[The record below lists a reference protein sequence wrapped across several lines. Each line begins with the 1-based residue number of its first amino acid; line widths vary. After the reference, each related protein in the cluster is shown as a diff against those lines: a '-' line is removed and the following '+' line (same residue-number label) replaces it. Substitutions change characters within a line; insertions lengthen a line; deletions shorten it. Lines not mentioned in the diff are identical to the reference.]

1 VTGERSFFTEPG
13 EGRLWT
19 AGFLNERFPQPVS
32 PLGWTVIRPHL
43 EELAVREPLRM
54 LGIAPG
60 PAPVTRLW
68 LGRPYFNAEL
78 LAALYRVFPGWL
90 LPEDAARYFPGG
102 DPAFRRRLG
111 RRPNLLRLTASALVT
126 VGGWNPAV
134 HLADWQRFAA
144 RYRAA
149 MGRLRAA
156 AEALGPASGEEG
168 VRARLRLAGEVQAW
182 NGALLRRHRWSLL
195 HAEAWYTLL
204 RRAAARIRPGEG
216 EAWAAAWVRR
226 GDDVTCEFNRLLEAA
241 ALAGEPG
248 LKASLRRRLL
258 TEFGHRSFSLDIAR
272 PTVAEA
278 LEDYLA
284 AARSRPAVG
293 AAEISP
299 APPPSLWLRPLAEL
313 ARRFMGL
320 REAQRHH
327 WQMGLALLRRL
338 YLGVGRLLS
347 PGYFDGPEDVFFL
360 TAGELAAYPHLP
372 PPAVFRERRQEFER
386 LNAGPDFYPEF
397 LEGDRPLG
405 PNATP
410 GPAEGLRGLGVS
422 PGLGLGRVR
431 VVLGP
436 EGLGRLAP
444 GEVMVSPA
452 ADSGWTFVFGRLA
465 ALVLERG
472 GQLSHAA
479 VVARE
484 YGLPAVAGVRD
495 ATRILRDGDRVIV
508 DGTRGLVLKS

>member
-1 VTGERSFFTEPG
+1 MTGGQSFFTEPG

-32 PLGWTVIRPHL
+32 PLGWGVIRPHL

-54 LGIAPG
+54 LGIEPG

-78 LAALYRVFPGWL
+78 LAALYRVFPDWL

-111 RRPNLLRLTASALVT
+111 HRPNLLRLTASALVT

-156 AEALGPASGEEG
+156 AEALGPVSGDEG

-204 RRAAARIRPGEG
+204 RRAAARIRPGGG
-216 EAWAAAWVRR
+216 EVWAAAWVRR
-226 GDDVTCEFNRLLEAA
+226 GDDVTCEFNRVLEAA
-241 ALAGEPG
+241 ATARDPD
-248 LKASLRRRLL
+248 AARALRARLVA
-258 TEFGHRSFSLDIAR
+258 EFGHRSFSLDIAR

-278 LEDYLA
+278 PEDYLA
-284 AARSRPAVG
+284 AARSRPAAGLADPNPV
-293 AAEISP
+293 
-299 APPPSLWLRPLAEL
+299 PPPPLWLRPLAEL

-338 YLGVGRLLS
+338 YLGIGRALT
-347 PGYFDGPEDVFFL
+347 PVYFDLPTDVFFL
-360 TAGELAAYPHLP
+360 TADELQAFPNLP
-372 PPAVFRERRQEFER
+372 PPGLYRARRAEFDALR
-386 LNAGPDFYPEF
+386 TGPDFYPEF
-397 LEGDRPLG
+397 LQGDVPL
-405 PNATP
+405 AA
-410 GPAEGLRGLGVS
+410 GPAAARAELRGVGVS
-422 PGLGLGRVR
+422 PGIGSGRVR
-431 VVLGP
+431 VVFRP
-436 EGLGRLAP
+436 EGLGQVGP

-452 ADSGWTFVFGRLA
+452 ADSAWTFVFGRLS

-472 GQLSHAA
+472 GQLSHAS

-484 YGLPAVAGVRD
+484 YGLPAVAGIRD

-508 DGTRGLVLKS
+508 DGTRGVVIKS